1 MYTGNEMGD
10 ELLLRLDRMSI
21 QSSRGYEYHELSSF
35 LNRAQY
41 SHVISVLTGLNP
53 RMESFE
59 ETELRSQGL
68 SELVKEDSKVPT
80 GVSNLYDNSYLV
92 ELPSDFWL
100 FIAEKCIIDKNLL
113 STETP
118 ANLKIEPK
126 SHNEFN
132 KQEKN
137 PFRKPYFN
145 GNEGLIW
152 RIQHFRVEDGYEDL
166 DDLSLKRIT
175 LITDSSFSPVT
186 YNFRYLRKPPKI
198 VVDFDTTTNQ
208 RNCVLNTEV
217 QDTIIDLAAKMIKT
231 TTDRQEVNNLQPY
244 EKLT

>member
-10 ELLLRLDRMSI
+10 ELLLRLDRMGI
-21 QSSRGYEYHELSSF
+21 ESSRGYESPELSSY

-41 SHVISVLTGLNP
+41 SHLISILTGLNP

-68 SELVKEDSKVPT
+68 SELIREDVKVPVAET
-80 GVSNLYDNSYLV
+80 NLYDNSFLV
-92 ELPSDFWL
+92 ELPTNFWL
-100 FIAEKCIIDKNLL
+100 FIGERCIIDKNLCG
-113 STETP
+113 TETP
-118 ANLKIEPK
+118 ATLKVEPK

-132 KQEKN
+132 KQEEN
-137 PFRKPYFN
+137 PFRNPYFN
-145 GNEGLIW
+145 GNKGLIW
-152 RIQHFRVEDGYEDL
+152 RIQHFKTNDGYL
-166 DDLSLKRIT
+166 DATETTVKRIT
-175 LITDSSFSPVT
+175 LVTNSSFSPIT
-186 YNFRYLRKPPKI
+186 YKFRYLRIPPQI

-217 QDTIIDLAAKMIKT
+217 QDSIIDLASKLIKT
-231 TTDRQEVNNLQPY
+231 STDREEVNILQPY